1 MWIDKTIQPNST
13 LRQLLQN
20 LSGCSLFSILFVIT
34 AVAKGLVQWVF
45 PVPPSHKQRIF
56 SSHPIQA
63 PFRLTYFCFIK
74 RKANSSFRS
83 VVKKLLVT
91 TIRETSQFANA
102 PFSWTSTLI
111 PIIFNMD
118 IFQFFGFP
126 RPHHPPTKFLVET
139 SPLFSEMI
147 CIFIVFLILYSKEQ
161 MFSTSIMMEVSPLPF
176 HPHSFELESSPV
188 SSQMETSPFAKESVA
203 FEKIL
208 TTQSFWISNF
218 F

>member
-56 SSHPIQA
+56 PSHPIQA

-102 PFSWTSTLI
+102 PFSWTSTL
-111 PIIFNMD
+111 FNMD

-147 CIFIVFLILYSKEQ
+147 CILFFSYSILRNKC
-161 MFSTSIMMEVSPLPF
+161 F
-176 HPHSFELESSPV
+176 PH
-188 SSQMETSPFAKESVA
+188 Q
-203 FEKIL
+203 
-208 TTQSFWISNF
+208 
-218 F
+218 